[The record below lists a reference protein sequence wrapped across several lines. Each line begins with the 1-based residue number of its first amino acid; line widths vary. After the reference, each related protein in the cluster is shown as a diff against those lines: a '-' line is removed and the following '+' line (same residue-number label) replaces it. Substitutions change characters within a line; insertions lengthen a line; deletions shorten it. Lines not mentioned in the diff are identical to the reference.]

1 MTSKQK
7 AIINYLHYIQNTIT
21 LSEAVEIIGKNI
33 YANKERYVSLA
44 MARMVKKGLIK
55 RIKLGL
61 FELNGPQ
68 EKQGDLL

>member
-7 AIINYLHYIQNTIT
+7 AIINYLHYIQKTIT

-33 YANKERYVSLA
+33 YANKERYVSLV

-55 RIKLGL
+55 RIKPGS
-61 FELNGPQ
+61 FKLNGPQ